1 MLKSSWFALVAL
13 VFASAG
19 AVAKSS
25 ATWYDMTLFFNEP
38 HPFDVAPTRMPQTAP
53 PRVQIPLTP
62 AAPVSAATTPP
73 TVAPRLMTAAQRQPV
88 PAGPQEFRTPTR
100 KTGYY
105 ISTNVGFGFQE
116 DATHSSSFID
126 LESDSNIGFGFAGA
140 VGYGWLGGLRVE
152 GEIAYREYGL
162 DSLTLTRI
170 GNITGLSIGGFA
182 AEGDVSAFTLMAN
195 VAYDFDL
202 NLPFTPFLTGGLGT
216 ALIGVND
223 VKTLGVDVAD
233 DSDWVGALQFGG
245 GVVFSFRDR
254 WSLVASYRYL
264 VTTDPE
270 LKDSAGDPF
279 DSEFASHNIQ
289 FGIRYAL

>member
-1 MLKSSWFALVAL
+1 MLKSSGFALVAL

-25 ATWYDMTLFFNEP
+25 ATWYDMTRFFNEP
-38 HPFDVAPTRMPQTAP
+38 HPFAAAPPRMPQVAP
-53 PRVQIPLTP
+53 PWVMSPQVP
-62 AAPVSAATTPP
+62 AAPVPAATTPP
-73 TVAPRLMTAAQRQPV
+73 TVAPRLMTAAQRPPT
-88 PAGPQEFRTPTR
+88 PAGLEAFRTPTG

-105 ISTNVGFGFQE
+105 ISSNVGSGFQE

-126 LESDSNIGFGFAGA
+126 LESDSNTGFGFAGA
-140 VGYGWLGGLRVE
+140 AGYAWPGGLRVE
-152 GEIAYREYGL
+152 AELAYRQYGL
-162 DSLTLTRI
+162 DSLTITRI

-202 NLPFTPFLTGGLGT
+202 GLPFTLFLTGGVGT

-223 VKTLGVDVAD
+223 VKTLGVNIAD

-245 GVVFSFRDR
+245 GAVFSFRDR
-254 WSLVASYRYL
+254 WSLETSYRYL